1 MDFFDT
7 IAAVSTPRGKGG
19 VAVIRISGPDALAVG
34 DAVFSKKLSETEPNK
49 MVHGKIFLPLP
60 DGKRKPIDD
69 GLAVVFRAPFSFTGE
84 DTVEINCHG
93 GALVTATVLDACLA
107 AGARQALA
115 GEFTRRAFVNGKM
128 GLDSAE
134 SLGALL
140 EAKTLNQL
148 TLARAGMDGRVGR
161 EAGRIYD
168 SLMNVCAELRADID
182 FPDED
187 VSEMTSEQLKD
198 AITEA
203 LGATR
208 KLAGTYIAGRAVAEG
223 VKTVICGKTNS
234 GKSSLYNQLVGR
246 DAAIVTDI
254 EGTTRDLLEETVS
267 CGGVTLRL
275 CDTAG
280 IRETSDTVEKIGVE
294 RAENAISESELVL
307 AVFDGSRKTT
317 PEDLDFINY
326 LKKIDGKTIIAVI
339 NKSDLPLSDLADT
352 VSAAF
357 ENVVTLSA
365 LNGVGLSDLEKIIAD
380 KFFGGEISEDQA
392 TLVTERQYGSV
403 VRAAEFLRTASD
415 GLSKG
420 LPFDLISSDIE
431 SAMTELAGT
440 DGRFVKEDIIDNI
453 FSKFCVGK

>member
-34 DAVFSKKLSETEPNK
+34 DAVFSKKLSELPANK
-49 MVHGKIFLPLP
+49 TVYGKIFLPLA
-60 DGKRKPIDD
+60 DGGKKQIDD
-69 GLAVVFRAPFSFTGE
+69 GLAVVFRAPQSFTGE

-107 AGARQALA
+107 AGARQATA
-115 GEFTRRAFVNGKM
+115 GEFTRRAFVNGKI

-168 SLMNVCAELRADID
+168 SLLGVCAELRADID

-187 VSEMTSEQLKD
+187 VSQMTLEELQNAVSAALKD
-198 AITEA
+198 TE
-203 LGATR
+203 
-208 KLAGTYIAGRAVAEG
+208 KLALTYIAGRAIAEG
-223 VKTVICGKTNS
+223 VKTVICGRTNS
-234 GKSSLYNQLVGR
+234 GKSSLYNRLVGR

-267 CGGVTLRL
+267 FGGVTLRL

-280 IRETSDTVEKIGVE
+280 IRKTSDTVEKIGVE
-294 RAENAISESELVL
+294 RAENAINSAELIL
-307 AVFDGSRKTT
+307 AVFDGSRKTDAD
-317 PEDLDFINY
+317 DLAFIDD
-326 LKKIDGKTIIAVI
+326 LKKIDGKTIVAVI
-339 NKSDLPLSDLADT
+339 NKSDLPASELAD
-352 VSAAF
+352 VVKAGF

-365 LNGVGLSDLEKIIAD
+365 LNGVGLNDLEKIISD
-380 KFFGGEISEDQA
+380 KFFGGEIDEDQA

-415 GLSKG
+415 GLKKG

>member
-34 DAVFSKKLSETEPNK
+34 DAVFSKKLSELPANK
-49 MVHGKIFLPLP
+49 TVYGKIFLPLA
-60 DGKRKPIDD
+60 DGGKKQIDD
-69 GLAVVFRAPFSFTGE
+69 GLAVVFRAPQSFTGE

-107 AGARQALA
+107 AGARQATA
-115 GEFTRRAFVNGKM
+115 GEFTRRAFVNGKI

-168 SLMNVCAELRADID
+168 SLLGVCAELRADID

-187 VSEMTSEQLKD
+187 VSQMTPEELQNAVSAALKD
-198 AITEA
+198 TE
-203 LGATR
+203 
-208 KLAGTYIAGRAVAEG
+208 KLASTYIAGRAIAEG
-223 VKTVICGKTNS
+223 VKTVICGRTNS
-234 GKSSLYNQLVGR
+234 GKSSLYNRLVGR

-267 CGGVTLRL
+267 FGGVTLRL

-280 IRETSDTVEKIGVE
+280 IRKTSDTVEKIGVE
-294 RAENAISESELVL
+294 RAENAINSAELIL
-307 AVFDGSRKTT
+307 AVFDGSRKADAD
-317 PEDLDFINY
+317 DLAFIDD

-339 NKSDLPLSDLADT
+339 NKSDLPASELAD
-352 VSAAF
+352 VVKAGF

-365 LNGVGLSDLEKIIAD
+365 LNGVGLDALEKIIAD
-380 KFFGGEISEDQA
+380 KFFGGEIDEDRA

-415 GLSKG
+415 GLKKG